1 MSIQANFNQLLSLAA
16 MAARFA
22 PGAERKA
29 QIKQLTK
36 RAETASNA
44 SEKAMDALVE
54 SGEWDDPT
62 SEAYKLTALTEEE
75 ALSAQMDLFRAD
87 PTIEHAKMIARD
99 RTLLEWTKRDMAE
112 ARNAREKAEGTSPEE
127 ALANE
132 QSRIAN
138 SNEVVRGLDLDR
150 LAEGPRSRVERAY
163 KKAEKD
169 TYYLNKKGGV

>member
-1 MSIQANFNQLLSLAA
+1 MSIQANVNQLLSLAG

-29 QIKQLTK
+29 RIKDLTK
-36 RAETASNA
+36 RAETASEA
-44 SEKAMDALVE
+44 YEKSMDAATNE
-54 SGEWDDPT
+54 EMSDPT

-75 ALSAQMDLFRAD
+75 ALSAQMELYRAD
-87 PTIEHAKMIARD
+87 PTQEHARTIIRD
-99 RTLLEWTKRDMAE
+99 RELLEGTKKEMKE

-138 SNEVVRGLDLDR
+138 SNEIMRGLDLDK
-150 LAEGPRSRVERAY
+150 LAEGPRARVERAY

>member
-29 QIKQLTK
+29 QIRQLTK
-36 RAETASNA
+36 RAEAAGTTHTRAT
-44 SEKAMDALVE
+44 DAATDEELL
-54 SGEWDDPT
+54 DPN
-62 SEAYKLTALTEEE
+62 SEAYKLTAMTEEE
-75 ALSAQMDLFRAD
+75 SLSAQMDLFRAD
-87 PTIEHAKMIARD
+87 PTEENARSVIKE
-99 RTLLEWTKRDMAE
+99 REQVGLTKKEMAE